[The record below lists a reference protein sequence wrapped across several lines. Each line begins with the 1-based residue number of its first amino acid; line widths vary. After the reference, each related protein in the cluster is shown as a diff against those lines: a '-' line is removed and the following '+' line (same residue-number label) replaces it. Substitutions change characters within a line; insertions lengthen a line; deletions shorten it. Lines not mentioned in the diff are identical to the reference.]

1 MLISDGIRRSLL
13 EGRDFMKKILMAL
26 GIAAAVSAACVSVSA
41 KEWKYSDT
49 LTLDMSSV
57 EIKVDTNGHE
67 ICTFYGVEKIPNG
80 TNKYTYVYDVTARTI
95 QIKNMEQ
102 KTDKL
107 HYSTSFN
114 PLPIDSANDVVRERG
129 EMAQRVY
136 NMTMA
141 LKKK

>member
-1 MLISDGIRRSLL
+1 
-13 EGRDFMKKILMAL
+13 MKKILTAI

-41 KEWKYSDT
+41 KEWKYNDA
-49 LTLDMSSV
+49 LTLDMSRV
-57 EIKVDTNGHE
+57 EIKIDTNGHE
-67 ICTFYGVEKIPNG
+67 ICTFYGVEKIPGG
-80 TNKYTYVYDVTARTI
+80 TNSYTYVYDVTARTI

-102 KTDKL
+102 KTNKL

-136 NMTMA
+136 NMAMS
-141 LKKK
+141 LQKK